1 MHSVLAS
8 WLARARA
15 GHPDQGGQQRGSPFG
30 HQRGRQRG
38 QHSGSL
44 ARSQIGSQISSQI
57 SGPISG
63 QISGQRFFQ
72 GSIAGHLKSNEQTTR
87 TERAKPPAWP
97 WARDADALPPTDPL
111 HIANAGLVLLA
122 AYLPRLFEHLG
133 WVDGHAWRSP
143 ALTERAVHLLQWAA
157 TGEAAAEEHT
167 LVLNKLLCGL
177 PLQAPVPFDV
187 LLTAEE
193 QATTA
198 GLLQA
203 VIAHWTALGA
213 TSVAGLRESFLQ
225 REGRLVLLSPDEQP
239 AAWQL
244 QVQARS
250 FDMLLDRLPWS
261 IALIKLPWM
270 ERALHVQWR

>member
-1 MHSVLAS
+1 M
-8 WLARARA
+8 
-15 GHPDQGGQQRGSPFG
+15 
-30 HQRGRQRG
+30 
-38 QHSGSL
+38 
-44 ARSQIGSQISSQI
+44 
-57 SGPISG
+57 
-63 QISGQRFFQ
+63 
-72 GSIAGHLKSNEQTTR
+72 
-87 TERAKPPAWP
+87 
-97 WARDADALPPTDPL
+97 
-111 HIANAGLVLLA
+111 
-122 AYLPRLFEHLG
+122 
-133 WVDGHAWRSP
+133 
-143 ALTERAVHLLQWAA
+143 
-157 TGEAAAEEHT
+157 
-167 LVLNKLLCGL
+167 
-177 PLQAPVPFDV
+177 